1 MSVEGL
7 EYGLIQSRR
16 KSTEEKVVRWSLLVT
31 VLVMTLAATAAE
43 LVLAQM
49 THCITFLCL
58 VHQNIYNSLT
68 LTVSL
73 VSRSKGSNPSLS
85 NTFGW
90 RRMEVVGAVAALVF
104 LFSLC
109 FATFI
114 EAWQTVLHIGHL
126 DTMHH
131 PDWIMMALGGQVL
144 VWAGTYLAIGGYS
157 HHQYRA
163 VRDIQTQVANITR
176 DLMGVMFTFT
186 VCSVIHFQVITE
198 EYETYIDPLASMIYI
213 VTLIWSCIPLTR
225 DSCLILL
232 QTIPGNV
239 EVHTLKKFILQKFPG
254 ILSLHEVHIWTLT
267 PREMVLTAHVTYK
280 NKEVYREIHTQVSN
294 FFTSQGFSMLTLQPE
309 FPQEENLTRQDS
321 PTCTLACKGSK
332 CTEMACCNGDTGNP
346 NEECCGHQE
355 GQHREGGEEQEAM
368 ESTTFLD

>member
-1 MSVEGL
+1 MSVEVL
-7 EYGLIQSRR
+7 EYDLLQRR
-16 KSTEEKVVRWSLLVT
+16 KKVSEEKVVRWSLLVT

-49 THCITFLCL
+49 THCITLLCL

-68 LTVSL
+68 LTFSL
-73 VSRSKGSNPSLS
+73 VSRSKGSDPSLS

-131 PDWIMMALGGQVL
+131 PDWIMMALGGQVI

-163 VRDIQTQVANITR
+163 VRDIQTQVTNIGR
-176 DLMGVMFTFT
+176 DLMGVMFTLT
-186 VCSVIHFQVITE
+186 VCSVLHFQVITT
-198 EYETYIDPLASMIYI
+198 EYETYVDPLMSMGYI

-280 NKEVYREIHTQVSN
+280 NKDVYREIHSQVSE

-309 FPQEENLTRQDS
+309 FPQEENLTRKDT
-321 PTCTLACKGSK
+321 PPCRLACKGST
-332 CTEMACCNGDTGNP
+332 CTEMSCCNGNTAHQ
-346 NEECCGHQE
+346 EEESQHKE
-355 GQHREGGEEQEAM
+355 GQHSHGEEEQEVK